1 MRRPWGEIFDTPP
14 SEAVYRQEQSAAKA
28 AYSLVGKTLL
38 LVDDG
43 ETNRKLLGLIL
54 RRAGASVELAE
65 DGQLALNAVEP
76 GDFDLLFMDM
86 QMRVM
91 DGYTA
96 AKELHARNFDR
107 PVVALTAHAMRGEEE
122 KCLAAGCTSYL
133 CKPADTNIGL

>member
-14 SEAVYRQEQSAAKA
+14 SEAVYRQEQSVAKA

-54 RRAGASVELAE
+54 RRAGASVEFAE

-107 PVVALTAHAMRGEEE
+107 PVVALPAHAMRGEEE
-122 KCLAAGCTSYL
+122 KFLAAGCTSYL